1 MVQNFSQI
9 IIMVINAHVQ
19 RLNAIEN
26 IANAIIQVIIALI
39 AIAKIVIIN
48 LRLIHILTNDL
59 KMSNLNLKKIMLYAL
74 VQKADAIKIIVN
86 VLK

>member
-1 MVQNFSQI
+1 
-9 IIMVINAHVQ
+9 MVINALVL

-26 IANAIIQVIIALI
+26 IVNAIIQVIIALI
-39 AIAKIVIIN
+39 AIAKIVIIS

-74 VQKADAIKIIVN
+74 AQRAGAIKITAN
-86 VLK
+86 VSK

>member
-1 MVQNFSQI
+1 
-9 IIMVINAHVQ
+9 MVINAHVQ

-26 IANAIIQVIIALI
+26 IANAIIRVIIALI
-39 AIAKIVIIN
+39 AIAKIVIIS
-48 LRLIHILTNDL
+48 LRLIHILTKDH

-86 VLK
+86 ALK

>member
-1 MVQNFSQI
+1 
-9 IIMVINAHVQ
+9 MVINALVQ

-48 LRLIHILTNDL
+48 LRLIHTLTNDL

-74 VQKADAIKIIVN
+74 VQKADAIKIIVSA
-86 VLK
+86 LK